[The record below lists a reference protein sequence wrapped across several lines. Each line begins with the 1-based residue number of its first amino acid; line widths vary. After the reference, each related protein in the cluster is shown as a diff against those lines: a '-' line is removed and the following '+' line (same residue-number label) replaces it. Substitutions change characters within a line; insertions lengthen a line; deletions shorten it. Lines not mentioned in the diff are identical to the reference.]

1 MPIYEYKCLKCGHQ
15 FEKMQNISDDAVRRC
30 EKCGEQVT
38 RLFHPVAVHFKGSG
52 FYSTDYGKGS
62 TRKDRERAENAREP
76 GSGKGEGKQGS
87 KQGKQGGKQGGGK
100 GGGRQR
106 KKSAGSA

>member
-15 FEKMQNISDDAVRRC
+15 FEKMQNISDDAVKRC

-52 FYSTDYGKGS
+52 FYTTDYGKRAS
-62 TRKDRERAENAREP
+62 REERARAGKAQETGSPGGEP
-76 GSGKGEGKQGS
+76 VKQGS
-87 KQGKQGGKQGGGK
+87 KADKQGGKRG
-100 GGGRQR
+100 
-106 KKSAGSA
+106 KKSAGNA